1 MQFVRFLCTYTS
13 SFWSPALRDTKQLN
27 GSSPLYSNNN
37 NIIVRYCTPCQPKI
51 DRSIDHN
58 ILWQYIQ
65 QQQYVKLEEEI
76 TSSSIERNR
85 KQCQITPGLVI
96 SRWKITSWSSC
107 CCCCFGGTRALWMV
121 WLLGSCYPCLLVQI
135 MSNNN
140 NNNWMP

>member
-1 MQFVRFLCTYTS
+1 MYLYLFVLVTRLKGHETIE
-13 SFWSPALRDTKQLN
+13 L
-27 GSSPLYSNNN
+27 LYSNN

-58 ILWQYIQ
+58 ILWQYIQQ

-96 SRWKITSWSSC
+96 SR
-107 CCCCFGGTRALWMV
+107 
-121 WLLGSCYPCLLVQI
+121 
-135 MSNNN
+135 
-140 NNNWMP
+140 